1 MYNEITKC
9 RISGSE
15 NLITVLSLGEQTL
28 TGVFPKSEDE
38 KITKGPVD
46 MVWCPDGGLLQLKQ
60 SYSLDEMYGDNY
72 GYRSGLNQSM
82 VDHLTQ
88 KIQTLEKLAKPREND
103 IVVDI
108 GSNDATSL
116 KAYQSKC
123 RKVGIDPT
131 GKKFI
136 EFYTDDIKLVPDFF
150 SAANFESVYPGEK
163 AKIITSIAMFYDLED
178 PAQFVRDIESVLA
191 QDGIWHFEQSY
202 MPAMLQTNS
211 YDTLCHEHLEFYS
224 LQVIKDLLE
233 NNGMR
238 VIDVQTN
245 DVNGGSFAITAGK
258 KDGPFQSNNAVI
270 NWMLKQEK
278 RMGLDTVEPYLAFA
292 ERMVQHKESLRDLID
307 SLVAAGKTIFGYG
320 ASTKGNVLLQY
331 CNLTRKEIPYIAEVN
346 PNKFGSFTPGTLIP
360 IISEAEAKAMKP
372 DYFLVLPWHFKHHIL
387 AREKEF
393 LKNGGKFIFP
403 LPEIE
408 II

>member
-88 KIQTLEKLAKPREND
+88 KIQTLEKLAKPGEND

-178 PAQFVRDIESVLA
+178 PAQFVRDIEKVLA
-191 QDGIWHFEQSY
+191 SDGIWHFEQSY
-202 MPAMLQTNS
+202 MPAML
-211 YDTLCHEHLEFYS
+211 
-224 LQVIKDLLE
+224 
-233 NNGMR
+233 
-238 VIDVQTN
+238 
-245 DVNGGSFAITAGK
+245 
-258 KDGPFQSNNAVI
+258 
-270 NWMLKQEK
+270 
-278 RMGLDTVEPYLAFA
+278 
-292 ERMVQHKESLRDLID
+292 
-307 SLVAAGKTIFGYG
+307 
-320 ASTKGNVLLQY
+320 
-331 CNLTRKEIPYIAEVN
+331 
-346 PNKFGSFTPGTLIP
+346 
-360 IISEAEAKAMKP
+360 
-372 DYFLVLPWHFKHHIL
+372 
-387 AREKEF
+387 
-393 LKNGGKFIFP
+393 
-403 LPEIE
+403 
-408 II
+408 